1 MAAKKKAKKVVK
13 KALKKAAPKKKV
25 SAKKVQAVPSQYG
38 TATPHLIVSPA
49 NDALKFYEAA
59 FGAQTLMT
67 MPGPGGLVMHA
78 EMKIG
83 DSIIMLSDQM
93 PPMPG
98 RPEGSPRK
106 TPKNLGGTSG
116 GVMLYVP
123 NIDDTMAKAVAAG
136 AAISM
141 PAMDMF
147 WGDRYGQIE
156 DPFGHVWAIATHTK
170 DMTPEEMAAAAAQT
184 PPPPPPDAH
193 LP

>member
-1 MAAKKKAKKVVK
+1 MAAKKKKKVAAKKVVK
-13 KALKKAAPKKKV
+13 KAAPRKKV

-49 NDALKFYEAA
+49 NEAMKFYEAA
-59 FGAQTLMT
+59 FGAKTLMT

-78 EMKIG
+78 ELKIG
-83 DSIIMLSDQM
+83 DSIIMLSDQQ

-106 TPKNLGGTSG
+106 SPKNLGGTSG

-136 AAISM
+136 GAVSM

-156 DPFGHVWAIATHTK
+156 DPFGHVWAIATHMK
-170 DMTPEEMAAAAAQT
+170 DMSPAEMAAAMT
-184 PPPPPPDAH
+184 PPPPPPDA
-193 LP
+193 LTES